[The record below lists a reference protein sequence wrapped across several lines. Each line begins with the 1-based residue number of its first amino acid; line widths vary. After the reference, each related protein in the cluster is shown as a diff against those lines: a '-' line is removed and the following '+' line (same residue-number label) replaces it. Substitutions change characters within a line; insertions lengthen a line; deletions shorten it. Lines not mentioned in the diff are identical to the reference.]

1 MALQPDTTLQD
12 NEAKRQALLSQLQI
26 DGKFDED
33 PKMLNVALKALQD
46 SDKVALGL
54 KRLAAETED
63 AAENRRMARLIAMLN
78 NGVKANPLMHAR
90 DVPEAVLAPAIPEPV
105 GLPEFE
111 PVFEETR
118 IGISQMRI
126 TDFNEDEE

>member
-1 MALQPDTTLQD
+1 MALQPDTTLQV
-12 NEAKRQALLSQLQI
+12 NEERRQALLSQLQV
-26 DGKFDED
+26 DGKFDTD
-33 PKMLNVALKALQD
+33 PKLLNVALKALQD
-46 SDKVALGL
+46 SDKVAMGL

-78 NGVKANPLMHAR
+78 NGVKANPFMHGHDA
-90 DVPEAVLAPAIPEPV
+90 PEVLAAPAIPEPV

-111 PVFEETR
+111 PVFEETK